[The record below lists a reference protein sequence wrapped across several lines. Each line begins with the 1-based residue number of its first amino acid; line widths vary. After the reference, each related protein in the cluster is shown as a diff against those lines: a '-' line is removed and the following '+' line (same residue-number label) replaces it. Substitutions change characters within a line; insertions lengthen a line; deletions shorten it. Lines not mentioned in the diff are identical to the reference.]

1 MKFPRPTLPGSP
13 PYQWKPFT
21 PEYYS
26 PYTVRNRWLV
36 TPNDAYLATNYLDRN
51 LAEADPVQPLYA
63 ATLSG
68 AFHPNALGH
77 AALADSVLV
86 QLTKVLRDY
95 DVP

>member
-1 MKFPRPTLPGSP
+1 MKFPRPILPGSP
-13 PYQWKPFT
+13 PYQWKPFI

-26 PYTVRNRWLV
+26 PYTARNRWIV

-51 LAEADPVQPLYA
+51 VAEADPVQPLYA

-86 QLTKVLRDY
+86 QLRNVLSGF
-95 DVP
+95 DVQ